1 MISKC
6 SPGADDRDIAEQ
18 FRGPEKRKMD
28 SLLLLSFLWSI
39 VAADIYLHNP
49 R

>member
-6 SPGADDRDIAEQ
+6 SPVQADGDIADPLSEHWL
-18 FRGPEKRKMD
+18 RKMN
-28 SLLLLSFLWSI
+28 SLLLLSFLWSL
-39 VAADIYLHNP
+39 VTADIYLHNP